1 MQRSDWFALVVAII
15 TLGAGAFMNTFPTGG
30 HPSTRN
36 PIDGRRCGRPGRLV
50 CSGTA
55 TARHRPKISPYS
67 DTNHDVP
74 LIDAIWRVF
83 MGVWDEGHKVEMG
96 DDPNRYPVLD

>member
-1 MQRSDWFALVVAII
+1 MAVGVIGQVVWFAL
-15 TLGAGAFMNTFPTGG
+15 
-30 HPSTRN
+30 
-36 PIDGRRCGRPGRLV
+36 GRRPRV
-50 CSGTA
+50 IA
-55 TARHRPKISPYS
+55 PKISPYS